1 MTLFSFRIGHYSLSH
16 TSFVSQ
22 SVSQLVFLFFCLVIV
37 CFSSSVYF
45 VFWVVNKHEIKI
57 GVCQR

>member
-45 VFWVVNKHEIKI
+45 VF
-57 GVCQR
+57 